1 MPLAELLS
9 YTSSFEYCSIWSHPD
24 INRGIA
30 SMSDGILIGGSD
42 AGQIFLNPRYA
53 NRHGLVAGATGT
65 GKTVTLQCLA
75 EGFSDLGIPVFLA
88 DVKGDVSGIS
98 QAGTPHR
105 KINERVEKIGIENY
119 TQRGYPVAFWDVFGQ
134 QGTPV
139 RSTISEMGPQLI
151 SRLLD
156 LNETQESI
164 LTLVFEF
171 ADDEGMLLVDLND
184 LRTTLEYLGKH
195 GKDMGVGFRVS
206 SASVN
211 AILRRL
217 LMLEREGGDMF
228 FGEPALELEDFMQTS
243 RDDRGIINILAADI
257 LIRSQRVYSTF
268 LLWLLSELFENLPEL
283 GDPDQP
289 ILVFFFDE
297 AHLLFKDAPK
307 ALLNKIEQVVRL
319 IRSKGVGI
327 YFITQSPGDIPDGVL
342 SQLGNRIQ
350 HALRAYT
357 PKEQKVVK
365 VAAQS
370 FRTNPNLDTFTAIT
384 QMGVGEALVSTLQDK
399 GIPAPVQRVLVRPP
413 HSRMGKATEEERKIL
428 RDADRNM
435 KLYAEAVDP
444 RSAHEILRER
454 IAASLKKQE
463 QAELKKQKQAES
475 KKQAS
480 KPKPRRSNRQ
490 STSEAFFKSMARSLG
505 TAIGG
510 SAGRKFLRGVLGSL
524 IK

>member
-1 MPLAELLS
+1 MNE
-9 YTSSFEYCSIWSHPD
+9 
-24 INRGIA
+24 
-30 SMSDGILIGGSD
+30 GILIGGSD

-98 QAGTPHR
+98 QAGKPHR
-105 KINERVEKIGIENY
+105 KIDERVEKIGIQNY
-119 TQRGYPVAFWDVFGQ
+119 QQRGYPVAFWDVFGE

-171 ADDEGMLLVDLND
+171 CDDEGMLLVDLND
-184 LRTTLEYLGKH
+184 LRTTLEYLGTH
-195 GKDMGVGFRVS
+195 GKDLGVGFSVS
-206 SASVN
+206 KASVN

-217 LMLEREGGDMF
+217 LMLEREGGDQF
-228 FGEPALELEDFMQTS
+228 FGEPALQLEDFMQTS
-243 RDDRGIINILAADI
+243 RDGRGMINILAADM
-257 LIRSQRVYSTF
+257 LIRSQRVYATF

-283 GDPDQP
+283 GDPEQP
-289 ILVFFFDE
+289 VLVFFFDE

-307 ALLNKIEQVVRL
+307 ALLDKIEQVVRL

-327 YFITQSPGDIPDGVL
+327 YFVTQSPGDIPDSVL

-357 PKEQKVVK
+357 PREQKVVK

-370 FRTNPNLDTFTAIT
+370 FRVNPELDTVTTIT

-399 GIPAPVQRVLVRPP
+399 GIPAVVQRVLVRPP
-413 HSRMGKATEEERKIL
+413 HSRMGMATEAERKAIM
-428 RDADRNM
+428 DKDRNI
-435 KLYAEAVDP
+435 KLYGKAVDP
-444 RSAHEILRER
+444 RSAHEVLRER
-454 IAASLKKQE
+454 MAATLEKQE
-463 QAELKKQKQAES
+463 QADLEKRAG
-475 KKQAS
+475 
-480 KPKPRRSNRQ
+480 KPKARSSNRQ
-490 STSEAFFKSMARSLG
+490 SATEAFIKSMARSLG
-505 TAIGG
+505 TAAGS
-510 SAGRKFLRGVLGSL
+510 SAGKKFFRGLLGSL
-524 IK
+524 LK

>member
-1 MPLAELLS
+1 MNE
-9 YTSSFEYCSIWSHPD
+9 
-24 INRGIA
+24 
-30 SMSDGILIGGSD
+30 GILIGGSD

-98 QAGTPHR
+98 QAGKPHP
-105 KINERVEKIGIENY
+105 KIDERIQKIGIENY

-171 ADDEGMLLVDLND
+171 ADNEGMLLVDLAD
-184 LRTTLEYLGKH
+184 LRTTLEYLGEN
-195 GKDMGVGFRVS
+195 GKDLGVGFGVS
-206 SASVN
+206 NASVN

-217 LMLEREGGDMF
+217 LMLEREGGDQF
-228 FGEPALELEDFMQTS
+228 FGEPALQLEDFMQTS
-243 RDDRGIINILAADI
+243 RDGRGIINILAADI
-257 LIRSQRVYSTF
+257 LVRNQRVYSTF

-283 GDPDQP
+283 GDPEQP

-327 YFITQSPGDIPDGVL
+327 YFITQSPGDIPDSVL

-370 FRTNPNLDTFTAIT
+370 FRTNPDLDTATVIT
-384 QMGVGEALVSTLQDK
+384 EMGVGVALVSTLQDK
-399 GIPAPVQRVLVRPP
+399 GIPAPVQKVLVRPP
-413 HSRMGKATEEERKIL
+413 HSRMGSATEEERKAL
-428 RDADRNM
+428 RDADPNM
-435 KLYAEAVDP
+435 RRYAKPFDP
-444 RSAHEILRER
+444 RSAHEVLSER
-454 IAASLKKQE
+454 VAASLKAKQQAAE
-463 QAELKKQKQAES
+463 KEQQQAEAKKKEV
-475 KKQAS
+475 S
-480 KPKPRRSNRQ
+480 KPKPRSSNRQ
-490 STSEAFFKSMARSLG
+490 STTEAFFKSMARSLG
-505 TAIGG
+505 TAVGG
-510 SAGRKFLRGVLGSL
+510 TAGRKFLRGVLGSL
-524 IK
+524 LK

>member
-1 MPLAELLS
+1 
-9 YTSSFEYCSIWSHPD
+9 
-24 INRGIA
+24 
-30 SMSDGILIGGSD
+30 MSDGILIGGSD
-42 AGQIFLNPRYA
+42 AGQVFLNPRYA

-98 QAGTPHR
+98 QAGKPHP
-105 KINERVEKIGIENY
+105 KIDERIEKIGIENY
-119 TQRGYPVAFWDVFGQ
+119 NQRGYPVAFWDVFGQ

-139 RSTISEMGPQLI
+139 RSTISEMGPQLL

-171 ADDEGMLLVDLND
+171 TDNEGMLLVDLAD
-184 LRTTLEYLGKH
+184 LRTTLEYLSKQGKNL
-195 GKDMGVGFRVS
+195 GVGFSVS

-217 LMLEREGGDMF
+217 LMLEREGGDLF
-228 FGEPALELEDFMQTS
+228 FGEPALQLEDFMQTS
-243 RDDRGIINILAADI
+243 RDGRGIINILAANI
-257 LIRSQRVYSTF
+257 LIRSQRVYATF

-283 GDPDQP
+283 GDPEQP

-370 FRTNPNLDTFTAIT
+370 FRTNPDLDTVTVIT
-384 QMGVGEALVSTLQDK
+384 EMGVGEALVSTLQNK

-413 HSRMGKATEEERKIL
+413 HSRMGSATDEERKAL
-428 RDADRNM
+428 MDADPNM
-435 KLYAEAVDP
+435 RRYAKPFDP
-444 RSAHEILRER
+444 RSAHEVLSER
-454 IAASLKKQE
+454 VANSLKEQQ
-463 QAELKKQKQAES
+463 QAEQDKQKQAE
-475 KKQAS
+475 KKKKTS
-480 KPKPRRSNRQ
+480 KPKPRSSNRQ
-490 STSEAFFKSMARSLG
+490 STTEAFFKSMARSLG
-505 TAIGG
+505 TALGG
-510 SAGRKFLRGVLGSL
+510 TAGRKFLRGVLGSL
-524 IK
+524 LKK

>member
-1 MPLAELLS
+1 MDE
-9 YTSSFEYCSIWSHPD
+9 
-24 INRGIA
+24 
-30 SMSDGILIGGSD
+30 GILIGGSD
-42 AGQIFLNPRYA
+42 AGQIFLKPRYA

-65 GKTVTLQCLA
+65 GKTVTMQCLA

-88 DVKGDVSGIS
+88 DVKGDISGIS
-98 QAGTPHR
+98 QAGKPHP
-105 KINERVEKIGIENY
+105 KVDERVEKIGIENY
-119 TQRGYPVAFWDVFGQ
+119 IQRGYPVAFWDVFAQ
-134 QGTPV
+134 KGTPV

-151 SRLLD
+151 SRLLS

-184 LRTTLEYLGKH
+184 LRTTLEYLGNN
-195 GKDMGVGFRVS
+195 GKELGVGFSVS
-206 SASVN
+206 KASVN

-217 LMLEREGGDMF
+217 LMLEREGGDQF
-228 FGEPALELEDFMQTS
+228 FGEPALQLEDFMQTG
-243 RDDRGIINILAADI
+243 RDGRGIINVLASDM

-289 ILVFFFDE
+289 VLVFFFDE

-307 ALLNKIEQVVRL
+307 ALLDKIEQVVRL

-327 YFITQSPGDIPDGVL
+327 YFVTQSPGDIPDSVL

-357 PKEQKVVK
+357 PREQKVVK

-370 FRTNPNLDTFTAIT
+370 FRENPDLDTFTTIT

-413 HSRMGKATEEERKIL
+413 HSRMGKATDAERKTL
-428 RDADRNM
+428 RDADPNM
-435 KLYAEAVDP
+435 RRYGEAYDP
-444 RSAHEILRER
+444 RSAHEVLQER
-454 IAASLKKQE
+454 LAANLKKRE
-463 QAELKKQKQAES
+463 QLES
-475 KKQAS
+475 KEHATKA
-480 KPKPRRSNRQ
+480 KPRRSNRQ
-490 STSEAFFKSMARSLG
+490 SSTEAFIKSMARSLG
-505 TAIGG
+505 
-510 SAGRKFLRGVLGSL
+510 SATGRKIFRGLFGSL
-524 IK
+524 LK

>member
-1 MPLAELLS
+1 
-9 YTSSFEYCSIWSHPD
+9 
-24 INRGIA
+24 
-30 SMSDGILIGGSD
+30 MSEGILIGGSD

-98 QAGTPHR
+98 QAGKPHP
-105 KINERVEKIGIENY
+105 KIDERIQKIGIENY
-119 TQRGYPVAFWDVFGQ
+119 HQRGYPVAFWDVFGEK
-134 QGTPV
+134 GSPV
-139 RSTISEMGPQLI
+139 RSTISEMGPQLL

-171 ADDEGMLLVDLND
+171 ADNEGMLLVDLND
-184 LRTTLEYLGKH
+184 LRTTLEHLGEN
-195 GKDMGVGFRVS
+195 GKDLGVGFSVS
-206 SASVN
+206 RASVN

-217 LMLEREGGDMF
+217 LMLEREGGDQF
-228 FGEPALELEDFMQTS
+228 FGEPALQLGDFMQRS
-243 RDDRGIINILAADI
+243 ADGRGMINILAADT

-283 GDPDQP
+283 GDPEQP

-307 ALLNKIEQVVRL
+307 ALLDKIEQVVRL

-327 YFITQSPGDIPDGVL
+327 YFISQSPGDIPDSVL

-357 PKEQKVVK
+357 PREQKVVR

-370 FRTNPNLDTFTAIT
+370 FRTNPALDTVTVIT
-384 QMGVGEALVSTLQDK
+384 EMGVGEALVSTLQNK
-399 GIPAPVQRVLVRPP
+399 GIPAPVERVLVRPP
-413 HSRMGKATEEERKIL
+413 HSRMGQATDAERKDIL
-428 RDADRNM
+428 DKDPNM
-435 KLYAEAVDP
+435 KRYGEAFDP
-444 RSAHEILRER
+444 HSAHEVLKER
-454 IAASLKKQE
+454 ALANLKKQE
-463 QAELKKQKQAES
+463 QAEQELARQEQAEKES
-475 KKQAS
+475 RAA
-480 KPKPRRSNRQ
+480 KPKART
-490 STSEAFFKSMARSLG
+490 STRESAGEAFLKSMARSLG
-505 TAIGG
+505 
-510 SAGRKFLRGVLGSL
+510 SATGRKLMRGILGSL
-524 IK
+524 LK

>member
-1 MPLAELLS
+1 
-9 YTSSFEYCSIWSHPD
+9 
-24 INRGIA
+24 
-30 SMSDGILIGGSD
+30 MSEGILIGGSD

-98 QAGTPHR
+98 QAGKPHP
-105 KINERVEKIGIENY
+105 KIDERIQKIGIENY

-151 SRLLD
+151 ARLLD
-156 LNETQESI
+156 LNETQESV

-171 ADDEGMLLVDLND
+171 ADNEGMLLVDLND
-184 LRTTLEYLGKH
+184 LRTTLEYLGEN
-195 GKDMGVGFRVS
+195 GKDLGVGFGVS

-217 LMLEREGGDMF
+217 LMLEREGGDQF
-228 FGEPALELEDFMQTS
+228 FGEPALQLEDFMQTS
-243 RDDRGIINILAADI
+243 RDGRGIINILAADI

-283 GDPDQP
+283 GDPEQP
-289 ILVFFFDE
+289 VLVFFFDE

-327 YFITQSPGDIPDGVL
+327 YFVTQSPGDIPDSVL

-357 PKEQKVVK
+357 PKEQKVVR

-370 FRTNPNLDTFTAIT
+370 FRVNPDLDTATVIT
-384 QMGVGEALVSTLQDK
+384 EMGVGEALVSTLQEK

-413 HSRMGKATEEERKIL
+413 HSRMGTATDEERKVL
-428 RDADRNM
+428 RDADPNM
-435 KLYAEAVDP
+435 RRYAKAFDP
-444 RSAHEILRER
+444 RSAHEVLNER
-454 IAASLKKQE
+454 IAASLKQRQ
-463 QAELKKQKQAES
+463 QAEREQQQQDEQEKQAR
-475 KKQAS
+475 
-480 KPKPRRSNRQ
+480 KPKARSSNRQ
-490 STSEAFFKSMARSLG
+490 TTTEAFFKSMARSLG
-505 TAIGG
+505 SAVGG
-510 SAGRKFLRGVLGSL
+510 TAGRKFLRGVLGSL
-524 IK
+524 LK

>member
-1 MPLAELLS
+1 MNE
-9 YTSSFEYCSIWSHPD
+9 
-24 INRGIA
+24 
-30 SMSDGILIGGSD
+30 GILIGGSD

-98 QAGTPHR
+98 QAGKPHP
-105 KINERVEKIGIENY
+105 KIDERVEKIGIENY
-119 TQRGYPVAFWDVFGQ
+119 HQRGYPVAFWDVFGKS
-134 QGTPV
+134 GTPV

-184 LRTTLEYLGKH
+184 LRTTLEYLGEN
-195 GKDMGVGFRVS
+195 GKNLGVGFGVS
-206 SASVN
+206 KASVN

-217 LMLEREGGDMF
+217 LMLEREGGDQF
-228 FGEPALELEDFMQTS
+228 FGEPALQLEDFMQTS
-243 RDDRGIINILAADI
+243 RDGRGVINILAADM

-283 GDPDQP
+283 GDPEQP
-289 ILVFFFDE
+289 VLVFFFDE
-297 AHLLFKDAPK
+297 AHLLFKDASK
-307 ALLNKIEQVVRL
+307 VLLNKIEQVVRL

-327 YFITQSPGDIPDGVL
+327 YFITQSPGDIPDSVL

-370 FRTNPNLDTFTAIT
+370 FRTNPNLDTVTAIT
-384 QMGVGEALVSTLQDK
+384 QMGVGEALVSTLQEK
-399 GIPAPVQRVLVRPP
+399 GIPAPVQQVLVRPP
-413 HSRMGKATEEERKIL
+413 HSRMGMATAEERKVIM
-428 RDADRNM
+428 DSDNNM
-435 KLYAEAVDP
+435 KRYGTAIDP
-444 RSAHEILRER
+444 RSAHEMLHERTAAALEKRE
-454 IAASLKKQE
+454 K
-463 QAELKKQKQAES
+463 AELEKRKEAEQN
-475 KKQAS
+475 KRAS
-480 KPKPRRSNRQ
+480 KPKARTSNRQ
-490 STSEAFFKSMARSLG
+490 SATEAFIKSMARSLG
-505 TAIGG
+505 SAAGS
-510 SAGRKFLRGVLGSL
+510 SAGRKFFRGLLGSL
-524 IK
+524 LK